1 MSESVGNKIR
11 FQGPIFWGP
20 WGHAESPRCGKGFMN
35 LGKGIGAFMFFII
48 LNGCAFQSGP
58 EGNPALKLFGA
69 LGICLAAVFL
79 IFYIVVKSREK
90 D

>member
-1 MSESVGNKIR
+1 MNM
-11 FQGPIFWGP
+11 
-20 WGHAESPRCGKGFMN
+20 GKGV
-35 LGKGIGAFMFFII
+35 GALVILFL
-48 LNGCAFQSGP
+48 LNGCAFQSGS

-79 IFYIVVKSREK
+79 IFYIVVKNREK

>member
-1 MSESVGNKIR
+1 M
-11 FQGPIFWGP
+11 
-20 WGHAESPRCGKGFMN
+20 GKAMAA
-35 LGKGIGAFMFFII
+35 LLLFFI
-48 LNGCAFQSGP
+48 LAGCGFQSGP
-58 EGNPALKLFGA
+58 EGSPALKLFGA

>member
-1 MSESVGNKIR
+1 MNME
-11 FQGPIFWGP
+11 
-20 WGHAESPRCGKGFMN
+20 KGV
-35 LGKGIGAFMFFII
+35 GAFVILFL